1 MERDAQVLME
11 RVGGAKLKDV
21 AARHSLS
28 IEGVRI
34 VAAREGRKHVDQIVL
49 QAWACQKTGDLL
61 TLAVPAWAEQDLA
74 TEYLAWIAG
83 ELKRRD
89 DGIWRVHYRP
99 ALDGSFVFAIEDIS
113 FNPKVAS

>member
-74 TEYLAWIAG
+74 TEYLAW
-83 ELKRRD
+83 
-89 DGIWRVHYRP
+89 
-99 ALDGSFVFAIEDIS
+99 
-113 FNPKVAS
+113 VAVS

>member
-34 VAAREGRKHVDQIVL
+34 VAAREDANTRSDRASGLGLPEDRRPTDARRPRLGR
-49 QAWACQKTGDLL
+49 TGPGHRIPRLD
-61 TLAVPAWAEQDLA
+61 
-74 TEYLAWIAG
+74 
-83 ELKRRD
+83 RR
-89 DGIWRVHYRP
+89 
-99 ALDGSFVFAIEDIS
+99 
-113 FNPKVAS
+113 